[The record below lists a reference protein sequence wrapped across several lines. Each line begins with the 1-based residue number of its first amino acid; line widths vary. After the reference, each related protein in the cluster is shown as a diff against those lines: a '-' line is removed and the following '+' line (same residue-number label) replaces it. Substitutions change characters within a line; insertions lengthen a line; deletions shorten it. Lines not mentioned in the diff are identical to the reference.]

1 MPPQIRWLVMM
12 TLLDLSHSNDQLINS
27 VILNASDADNDANAV
42 NVSADD
48 DDVNDG
54 CSVDGYWYCY
64 YSVLNASC
72 LKWVLLLSP
81 MVSNYCYLS

>member
-1 MPPQIRWLVMM
+1 MM

-54 CSVDGYWYCY
+54 CSVDGY
-64 YSVLNASC
+64 
-72 LKWVLLLSP
+72 
-81 MVSNYCYLS
+81 